1 MAQQKCVTYNSTCF
15 LKGVTKISILQ
26 GMVKYFAKM
35 LANESKH
42 TELHKYAMIN
52 MFDWS
57 KSNSNSKRQ
66 RISKPTWKC
75 LPTSTYEHQSH

>member
-1 MAQQKCVTYNSTCF
+1 
-15 LKGVTKISILQ
+15 
-26 GMVKYFAKM
+26 MVEYFAKM

-57 KSNSNSKRQ
+57 KSNSNSQNDK
-66 RISKPTWKC
+66 
-75 LPTSTYEHQSH
+75 EN